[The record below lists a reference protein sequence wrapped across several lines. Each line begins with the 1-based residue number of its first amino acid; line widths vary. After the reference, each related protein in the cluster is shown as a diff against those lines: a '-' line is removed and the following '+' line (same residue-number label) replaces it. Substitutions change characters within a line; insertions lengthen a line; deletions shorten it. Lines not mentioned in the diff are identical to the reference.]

1 MNGEVLTAQQ
11 QVAVQRRTVLVL
23 SLGQVLGGI
32 AFGATVSLGALL
44 AADISG
50 SDALSGLA
58 TASVTLGAAL
68 CAIPLARLAAR
79 VGRRRALTL
88 GNLFALIGIAVVIT
102 AASLRVFPLLLIG
115 ILMIGAGNAGNLQSR
130 FAATDL
136 AAPAHRGRD
145 LSIVVWATTLGG
157 VAGPLLLGP
166 GEIVGEMIGMP
177 PQTGSY
183 AFSFV
188 AQCAALIL
196 YLVALRPDPLLAA
209 QRLAKV
215 AAAVTGERFLDR
227 PIVARYAIFAI
238 AGSHVVMASVMAMT
252 PIHLAN
258 MAHGHHGAPASPA
271 DISALVGITIALHV
285 GGMYA
290 LSPVFGILADRWG
303 RLRVVLLG
311 QVLLAGALA
320 FAVFVNDQE
329 WGVMAALILLGL
341 GWSAATVAGAA
352 LLTESSAPELRTR
365 RQGRSDS
372 LMSLSAA
379 GGAVLA
385 GVVLSNFQYAGLGIA
400 ASVLVVAIVA
410 LSPLARNSASGKPEL
425 TSAPESGGGGN

>member
-1 MNGEVLTAQQ
+1 MTVDALTASQQ
-11 QVAVQRRTVLVL
+11 ASVQRRTVLVL
-23 SLGQVLGGI
+23 SVGQVLGGI

-44 AADISG
+44 AADLSG

-88 GNLFALIGIAVVIT
+88 GNLFALTGIAVVIL
-102 AASLRVFPLLLIG
+102 AASLRVFPLLLVG

-136 AAPAHRGRD
+136 AAPRHRGRD
-145 LSIVVWATTLGG
+145 LSIVVWATTIGG

-166 GEIVGEMIGMP
+166 GEIIGAYLGMP

-183 AFSFV
+183 VFSFV
-188 AQCAALIL
+188 AQSAALVL

-209 QRLAKV
+209 QKLAR
-215 AAAVTGERFLDR
+215 AAAAATGEVFVDR
-227 PIVARYAIFAI
+227 PVVARYAMFAV

-252 PIHLAN
+252 PVHLAH
-258 MAHGHHGAPASPA
+258 MAHGEHGMAPTPA
-271 DISALVGITIALHV
+271 DVSALVGITIALHV

-290 LSPVFGILADRWG
+290 LSPLFGILADRWG

-311 QVLLAGALA
+311 QLLSGGALA
-320 FAVFVNDQE
+320 FAVFANDRE
-329 WGVMAALILLGL
+329 WGVMVALILLGL

-379 GGAVLA
+379 AGAVLA
-385 GVVLSNFQYAGLGIA
+385 GVILSNFEYAGLGIA
-400 ASVLVVAIVA
+400 ASVLVGAIVV
-410 LSPLARNSASGKPEL
+410 LSPLGVSKK
-425 TSAPESGGGGN
+425 

>member
-1 MNGEVLTAQQ
+1 MTTVALTAAQQ
-11 QVAVQRRTVLVL
+11 TAVQRRTVLVL

-50 SDALSGLA
+50 NDALSGLA
-58 TASVTLGAAL
+58 TASVTLGAAA

-88 GNLFALIGIAVVIT
+88 GNLFALVGIAVVIL
-102 AASLRVFPLLLIG
+102 AASLRVFPLLLVG
-115 ILMIGAGNAGNLQSR
+115 ILLIGAGNAGNLQSR

-136 AAPAHRGRD
+136 AAPQHRGRD
-145 LSIVVWATTLGG
+145 LSIVVWSTTIGG

-166 GEIVGEMIGMP
+166 GEIVGQAVGMP

-183 AFSFV
+183 LFSFV
-188 AQCAALIL
+188 AQCAALVL
-196 YLVALRPDPLLAA
+196 YIVALRPDPLLAA
-209 QRLAKV
+209 QRLAK
-215 AAAVTGERFLDR
+215 ASAAVTGTVLADR
-227 PIVARYAIFAI
+227 PRVARYAIFAI

-252 PIHLAN
+252 PVHLSH
-258 MAHGHHGAPASPA
+258 MAHGAGGMAPSPA
-271 DISALVGITIALHV
+271 DVSALVGITIALHV

-290 LSPVFGILADRWG
+290 LSPVFGVLADRWG
-303 RLRVVLLG
+303 RLQVVLLG
-311 QVLLAGALA
+311 QALLAGALA
-320 FAVFVNDQE
+320 FAVFTGTE
-329 WGVMAALILLGL
+329 AWGVMVALILLGL

-352 LLTESSAPELRTR
+352 LLTEASAPELRTR

-379 GGAVLA
+379 AGSVLA
-385 GVVLSNFQYAGLGIA
+385 GVVLANFQYAGLGVA
-400 ASVLVVAIVA
+400 AFVLVIAIVA
-410 LSPLARNSASGKPEL
+410 LAPLARSG
-425 TSAPESGGGGN
+425 AR

>member
-1 MNGEVLTAQQ
+1 MTTLTLTPEQQ
-11 QVAVQRRTVLVL
+11 KAVQRRTVLVL
-23 SLGQVLGGI
+23 SAGQVLGGI

-50 SDALSGLA
+50 NDALSGLA
-58 TASVTLGAAL
+58 TASVTLGAAV
-68 CAIPLARLAAR
+68 CAIPLARLASR

-88 GNLFALIGIAVVIT
+88 GNLFALVGIGVVLL
-102 AASLRVFPLLLIG
+102 AASLRVFPLLLVG

-145 LSIVVWATTLGG
+145 LSIVVWSTTIGG

-166 GEIVGEMIGMP
+166 GEIVGRAVGMP

-183 AFSFV
+183 LFSFV
-188 AQCAALIL
+188 AQCAALVL

-209 QRLAKV
+209 QKLAQV
-215 AAAVTGERFLDR
+215 AAAATGIAVADR
-227 PIVARYAIFAI
+227 PLVARYAIFAV

-252 PIHLAN
+252 PVHLAH
-258 MAHGHHGAPASPA
+258 MAHGAHGMPPTPA
-271 DISALVGITIALHV
+271 DVSALVGIIIALHV

-290 LSPVFGILADRWG
+290 LSPVFGVLADRWG

-311 QVLLAGALA
+311 QVLLAGALG
-320 FAVFVNDQE
+320 FAVFTGTTE
-329 WGVMAALILLGL
+329 WGVMIALILLGL

-352 LLTESSAPELRTR
+352 LLTEASAPDLRTR

-379 GGAVLA
+379 AGAILAGIVLA
-385 GVVLSNFQYAGLGIA
+385 NFQYAGLGVA
-400 ASVLVVAIVA
+400 ASALVIAIVA
-410 LSPLARNSASGKPEL
+410 LSPLARNR
-425 TSAPESGGGGN
+425 

>member
-1 MNGEVLTAQQ
+1 MTVVLTPTQQ
-11 QVAVQRRTVLVL
+11 ASVQRRTVLIL
-23 SLGQVLGGI
+23 SVGQVLGGI

-88 GNLFALIGIAVVIT
+88 GNLFALVGIAVVIL
-102 AASLRVFPLLLIG
+102 AASVRVFPLLLAG

-145 LSIVVWATTLGG
+145 LSIVVWATTIGG

-166 GEIVGEMIGMP
+166 GEIVGAAIGMP

-183 AFSFV
+183 VFSFV
-188 AQCAALIL
+188 AQCIALVL
-196 YLVALRPDPLLAA
+196 YIVALRPDPLLAA
-209 QRLAKV
+209 QRIAK
-215 AAAVTGERFLDR
+215 AAAEATGLVVVDR
-227 PIVARYAIFAI
+227 PVVARYAIFAV

-252 PIHLAN
+252 PVHLAH
-258 MAHGHHGAPASPA
+258 MAHGVDGMDPTPA
-271 DISALVGITIALHV
+271 DVSALVGVTIALHV

-290 LSPVFGILADRWG
+290 LSPLFGILADRWG

-311 QVLLAGALA
+311 QILLGGALA
-320 FAVFVNDQE
+320 FAVFANSE
-329 WGVMAALILLGL
+329 AWGVMVALILLGL

-352 LLTESSAPELRTR
+352 LLTEASAPELRTR

-379 GGAVLA
+379 AGAVLA
-385 GVVLSNFQYAGLGIA
+385 GVILSNFQYAGLGVA
-400 ASVLVVAIVA
+400 ASVLVVAIVV
-410 LSPLARNSASGKPEL
+410 LSPLARGASAMRD
-425 TSAPESGGGGN
+425 

>member
-1 MNGEVLTAQQ
+1 MTGVALTATQQ
-11 QVAVQRRTVLVL
+11 QAVQRRTVLVL

-58 TASVTLGAAL
+58 TASVTLGAAV
-68 CAIPLARLAAR
+68 CAIPLARMAAR
-79 VGRRRALTL
+79 LGRRRALTL
-88 GNLFALIGIAVVIT
+88 GNLFALVGIAVVIL
-102 AASLRVFPLLLIG
+102 AASVRVFPLLLVG
-115 ILMIGAGNAGNLQSR
+115 ILLIGAGNAGNLQSR

-136 AAPAHRGRD
+136 AAPQHRGRD
-145 LSIVVWATTLGG
+145 LSIVVWSTTIGG

-166 GEIVGEMIGMP
+166 GEIVGQAIGMP

-183 AFSFV
+183 VFSFV
-188 AQCAALIL
+188 AQCAALAL

-209 QRLAKV
+209 QRLAQ
-215 AAAVTGERFLDR
+215 AAAAATSAAVADR
-227 PIVARYAIFAI
+227 PRVARYAIFAI

-252 PIHLAN
+252 PVHLSH
-258 MAHGHHGAPASPA
+258 MAHGAHGAAATPA
-271 DISALVGITIALHV
+271 DVSALVGITIALHV

-290 LSPVFGILADRWG
+290 LSPVFGVLADRWG

-311 QVLLAGALA
+311 QALLGGALA
-320 FAVFVNDQE
+320 FAVFAGTE
-329 WGVMAALILLGL
+329 AWGVMVALILLGL

-352 LLTESSAPELRTR
+352 LLTEASAPDVRTR

-379 GGAVLA
+379 AGSVLA

-400 ASVLVVAIVA
+400 ASVLVLAIVA
-410 LSPLARNSASGKPEL
+410 LSPLARSSAR
-425 TSAPESGGGGN
+425 

>member
-1 MNGEVLTAQQ
+1 MTDVALTAAQQ
-11 QVAVQRRTVLVL
+11 TAVQRRTVLVL
-23 SLGQVLGGI
+23 SFGQVLGGI

-58 TASVTLGAAL
+58 TASVTLGAAV

-88 GNLFALIGIAVVIT
+88 GNLFALIGIAVVIL
-102 AASLRVFPLLLIG
+102 AASLRIFPLLLAG

-136 AAPAHRGRD
+136 AAPQHRGRD
-145 LSIVVWATTLGG
+145 LSIVVWSTTIGG

-166 GEIVGEMIGMP
+166 GEIVGQAIGMP

-183 AFSFV
+183 LFSFV
-188 AQCAALIL
+188 AQCAALVL
-196 YLVALRPDPLLAA
+196 YIVALRPDPLLAA
-209 QRLAKV
+209 QRLAR
-215 AAAVTGERFLDR
+215 AAAAATGATVVDR
-227 PIVARYAIFAI
+227 PRVARYAIFAI

-252 PIHLAN
+252 PVHLSH
-258 MAHGHHGAPASPA
+258 MAHGTGGMAATSA
-271 DISALVGITIALHV
+271 DVSALVGITIALHV

-290 LSPVFGILADRWG
+290 LSPVFGVLADRWG

-311 QVLLAGALA
+311 QVLLAGALG
-320 FAVFVNDQE
+320 FAIFTGTE
-329 WGVMAALILLGL
+329 AWGVMVALILLGL

-352 LLTESSAPELRTR
+352 LLTEASAPELRTR

-379 GGAVLA
+379 AGSVLA
-385 GVVLSNFQYAGLGIA
+385 GVVLSNFQYAGLGVA
-400 ASVLVVAIVA
+400 AFVLVLAIVA
-410 LSPLARNSASGKPEL
+410 LSPLARTGAR
-425 TSAPESGGGGN
+425 

>member
-1 MNGEVLTAQQ
+1 MTDVALTATQQ
-11 QVAVQRRTVLVL
+11 QAVQRRTVLVL

-50 SDALSGLA
+50 NDALSGLA
-58 TASVTLGAAL
+58 TASVTLGAAA

-88 GNLFALIGIAVVIT
+88 GNLFALVGIAVVIL
-102 AASLRVFPLLLIG
+102 AASLRIFPLLLVG

-136 AAPAHRGRD
+136 AAPRHRGRD
-145 LSIVVWATTLGG
+145 LSIVVWSTTIGG

-166 GEIVGEMIGMP
+166 GEIVGQAVGMP

-183 AFSFV
+183 LFSFV
-188 AQCAALIL
+188 AQCAALVL
-196 YLVALRPDPLLAA
+196 YVVALRPDPLLAA
-209 QRLAKV
+209 QRLAKASASTDGVV
-215 AAAVTGERFLDR
+215 AVDR
-227 PIVARYAIFAI
+227 PRVARYAIFAI

-252 PIHLAN
+252 PVHLSH
-258 MAHGHHGAPASPA
+258 MAHGAGGMAATPA
-271 DISALVGITIALHV
+271 DVSALVGITIALHV

-290 LSPVFGILADRWG
+290 LSPVFGVLADRWG
-303 RLRVVLLG
+303 RLQVVMLG

-320 FAVFVNDQE
+320 FAVFTGTE
-329 WGVMAALILLGL
+329 AWGVMVALILLGL

-379 GGAVLA
+379 AGSVLA
-385 GVVLSNFQYAGLGIA
+385 GVVLANFQYAGLGVA
-400 ASVLVVAIVA
+400 AFVLVIAIVA
-410 LSPLARNSASGKPEL
+410 LSPLARAGSR
-425 TSAPESGGGGN
+425 

>member
-1 MNGEVLTAQQ
+1 MTAVALTAAQQ
-11 QVAVQRRTVLVL
+11 TAVQRRTVLVL

-58 TASVTLGAAL
+58 TASVTLGAAV

-88 GNLFALIGIAVVIT
+88 GNLFALVGIAVVIL
-102 AASLRVFPLLLIG
+102 AASLRVFPLLLAG

-136 AAPAHRGRD
+136 AAPRHRGRD
-145 LSIVVWATTLGG
+145 LSIVVWSTTIGG

-166 GEIVGEMIGMP
+166 GEIVGHAVGMP

-183 AFSFV
+183 LFSFV
-188 AQCAALIL
+188 AQCAALVL
-196 YLVALRPDPLLAA
+196 YIVALRPDPLLAA
-209 QRLAKV
+209 QRLAK
-215 AAAVTGERFLDR
+215 AAAAATGHSAADR
-227 PIVARYAIFAI
+227 PRVARYAIFAV

-252 PIHLAN
+252 PVHLSH
-258 MAHGHHGAPASPA
+258 MAHGAHGMEATPA
-271 DISALVGITIALHV
+271 DVSALVGITIALHV

-290 LSPVFGILADRWG
+290 LSPVFGVLADRWG

-320 FAVFVNDQE
+320 FAVFTGTE
-329 WGVMAALILLGL
+329 AWGVMVALILLGL

-352 LLTESSAPELRTR
+352 LLTEASAPELRTR

-379 GGAVLA
+379 AGAVLA

-400 ASVLVVAIVA
+400 AFILVALIVA
-410 LSPLARNSASGKPEL
+410 LSPLARGAR
-425 TSAPESGGGGN
+425 

>member
-1 MNGEVLTAQQ
+1 MTGVALTAAQQ
-11 QVAVQRRTVLVL
+11 AAVQRRTVLVL
-23 SLGQVLGGI
+23 STGQVLGGI

-68 CAIPLARLAAR
+68 CAIPLARLAAK

-88 GNLFALIGIAVVIT
+88 GNLFALVGIAVVIL
-102 AASLRVFPLLLIG
+102 AASVRVFPLLLVG

-136 AAPAHRGRD
+136 AAPQHRGRD
-145 LSIVVWATTLGG
+145 LSIVVWATTIGG

-166 GEIVGEMIGMP
+166 GEIVGAAIGMP

-188 AQCAALIL
+188 AQCVALVL

-209 QRLAKV
+209 QRLAS
-215 AAAVTGERFLDR
+215 AAAKATGAVVADR
-227 PIVARYAIFAI
+227 PVVARYAMFAV

-252 PIHLAN
+252 PVHLAH
-258 MAHGHHGAPASPA
+258 MAHGAHGMAPTPA
-271 DISALVGITIALHV
+271 DVSALVGITIALHV

-303 RLRVVLLG
+303 RLRMVLLG
-311 QVLLAGALA
+311 QILLGGALA
-320 FAVFVNDQE
+320 FAVFANDRE
-329 WGVMAALILLGL
+329 WGVIVALILLGL

-352 LLTESSAPELRTR
+352 LLTESSAPEIRTR

-379 GGAVLA
+379 AGAVLA
-385 GVVLSNFQYAGLGIA
+385 GVVLANFQYAGLGIA
-400 ASVLVVAIVA
+400 ASVIVIAIVA
-410 LSPLARNSASGKPEL
+410 LSPLGRSRG
-425 TSAPESGGGGN
+425 

>member
-1 MNGEVLTAQQ
+1 MSAQALTAAQQ
-11 QVAVQRRTVLVL
+11 SAVQRRTVLVL

-50 SDALSGLA
+50 DDALSGLA

-88 GNLFALIGIAVVIT
+88 GNLFALVGIAVVIL
-102 AASLRVFPLLLIG
+102 AASLRVFPLLLVG

-145 LSIVVWATTLGG
+145 LSIVVWATTIGG

-166 GEIVGEMIGMP
+166 GEIVGAAIGMP

-183 AFSFV
+183 VFSFV
-188 AQCAALIL
+188 AQSAALVL
-196 YLVALRPDPLLAA
+196 YLVALRPDPLLTA
-209 QRLAKV
+209 QRLAVSAAKTETV
-215 AAAVTGERFLDR
+215 AITDR
-227 PIVARYAIFAI
+227 PTVARYAMFAI

-252 PIHLAN
+252 PIHLSH
-258 MAHGHHGAPASPA
+258 MAHSMHAHHDAAAAAA
-271 DISALVGITIALHV
+271 DVSQLVGITIALHV
-285 GGMYA
+285 AGMYA

-303 RLRVVLLG
+303 RLQVVLFG
-311 QVLLAGALA
+311 QVLLGGSLVFAILA
-320 FAVFVNDQE
+320 NDQA
-329 WGVMAALILLGL
+329 WGVMVALILLGL

-352 LLTESSAPELRTR
+352 LLTEASAPELRTR

-379 GGAVLA
+379 AGAVLA

-400 ASVLVVAIVA
+400 ASVLVLAIVV
-410 LSPLARNSASGKPEL
+410 LSPLGRRRA
-425 TSAPESGGGGN
+425 

>member
-1 MNGEVLTAQQ
+1 MTTGALTALQQ
-11 QVAVQRRTVLVL
+11 QTVQRRTVLVL

-50 SDALSGLA
+50 DDALSGLA
-58 TASVTLGAAL
+58 TASVTLGAAA

-88 GNLFALIGIAVVIT
+88 GNLFALVGIAVVIL
-102 AASLRVFPLLLIG
+102 AASVRVFPLLLVG
-115 ILMIGAGNAGNLQSR
+115 ILLIGAGNAGNLQSR

-136 AAPAHRGRD
+136 AAPQHRGRD
-145 LSIVVWATTLGG
+145 LSIVVWSTTLGG

-166 GEIVGEMIGMP
+166 GEVVGQAVGMP

-183 AFSFV
+183 LFSFV
-188 AQCAALIL
+188 AQCAALAL
-196 YLVALRPDPLLAA
+196 YVIALRPDPLLAA
-209 QRLAKV
+209 QRLALASS
-215 AAAVTGERFLDR
+215 AAAGAAVVDR
-227 PIVARYAIFAI
+227 PRVARYAIFAV

-252 PIHLAN
+252 PVHLSH
-258 MAHGHHGAPASPA
+258 MAHGAHGASATPA
-271 DISALVGITIALHV
+271 DVSALVGVTIALHV

-290 LSPVFGILADRWG
+290 LSPIFGVLADRWG

-311 QVLLAGALA
+311 QLLLGGALA
-320 FAVFVNDQE
+320 FAIFSGTE
-329 WGVMAALILLGL
+329 AWGVMVALILLGL

-352 LLTESSAPELRTR
+352 LLTEASAPDLRTR

-379 GGAVLA
+379 AGSVLA
-385 GVVLSNFQYAGLGIA
+385 GVILSNFQYAGLGIA
-400 ASVLVVAIVA
+400 ASVLVLVIVA
-410 LSPLARNSASGKPEL
+410 LSPLARSGER
-425 TSAPESGGGGN
+425 

>member
-1 MNGEVLTAQQ
+1 MSDVALTAAQQ
-11 QVAVQRRTVLVL
+11 TAVQRRTVLVL
-23 SLGQVLGGI
+23 SFGQVLGGI

-50 SDALSGLA
+50 NDALSGLA
-58 TASVTLGAAL
+58 TASVTLGAAA

-88 GNLFALIGIAVVIT
+88 GNLFALIGIAVVIL
-102 AASLRVFPLLLIG
+102 AASLRVFPLLLAG

-136 AAPAHRGRD
+136 AAPRHRGRD
-145 LSIVVWATTLGG
+145 LSIVVWSTTIGG

-166 GEIVGEMIGMP
+166 GEIVGAAIGMP

-183 AFSFV
+183 LFSFV
-188 AQCAALIL
+188 AQCAALVL

-209 QRLAKV
+209 QRLAK
-215 AAAVTGERFLDR
+215 AAAASTGVTVVDR
-227 PIVARYAIFAI
+227 PRVARYAIFAV

-252 PIHLAN
+252 PVHLSH
-258 MAHGHHGAPASPA
+258 MAHGADGTAATPA
-271 DISALVGITIALHV
+271 DVSALVGITIALHV

-290 LSPVFGILADRWG
+290 LSPVFGVLADRWG

-320 FAVFVNDQE
+320 FAVFTGTE
-329 WGVMAALILLGL
+329 AWGVMVALILLGL

-352 LLTESSAPELRTR
+352 LLTEASAPELRTR

-379 GGAVLA
+379 VGSVLA
-385 GVVLSNFQYAGLGIA
+385 GVVLANFQYAGLGIA
-400 ASVLVVAIVA
+400 ASVLVIAIVA
-410 LSPLARNSASGKPEL
+410 LSPLARAG
-425 TSAPESGGGGN
+425 AR

>member
-1 MNGEVLTAQQ
+1 MTEVALTATQQ
-11 QVAVQRRTVLVL
+11 QAVQRRTVLVL

-58 TASVTLGAAL
+58 TASVTLGAAV
-68 CAIPLARLAAR
+68 CAIPLARMAAR
-79 VGRRRALTL
+79 LGRRRALTL
-88 GNLFALIGIAVVIT
+88 GNLFALVGIAVVIL
-102 AASLRVFPLLLIG
+102 AASVRVFPLLLVG
-115 ILMIGAGNAGNLQSR
+115 ILLIGAGNAGNLQSR

-136 AAPAHRGRD
+136 AAPQHRGRD
-145 LSIVVWATTLGG
+145 LSIVVWSTTIGG

-166 GEIVGEMIGMP
+166 GEIVGQAIGMP

-183 AFSFV
+183 VFSFV
-188 AQCAALIL
+188 AQGAALAL

-209 QRLAKV
+209 QRLAQ
-215 AAAVTGERFLDR
+215 AAAATTSAAVADR
-227 PIVARYAIFAI
+227 PRVARYAIFAI

-252 PIHLAN
+252 PVHLSH
-258 MAHGHHGAPASPA
+258 MAHGAHGAAATPA
-271 DISALVGITIALHV
+271 DVSALVGITIALHV

-290 LSPVFGILADRWG
+290 LSPVFGVLADRWG

-311 QVLLAGALA
+311 QALLGGALA
-320 FAVFVNDQE
+320 FAVFAGTE
-329 WGVMAALILLGL
+329 AWGVMVALILLGL

-352 LLTESSAPELRTR
+352 LLTEASAPDVRTR

-379 GGAVLA
+379 AGSVLA

-400 ASVLVVAIVA
+400 ASVLVLAIVA
-410 LSPLARNSASGKPEL
+410 LSPLARSSAR
-425 TSAPESGGGGN
+425 

>member
-1 MNGEVLTAQQ
+1 MTVLTAAEQA
-11 QVAVQRRTVLVL
+11 VVQRRTVLIL
-23 SLGQVLGGI
+23 SFGQVLGGI

-50 SDALSGLA
+50 DDALSGLA

-68 CAIPLARLAAR
+68 CAIPLARMASR

-88 GNLFALIGIAVVIT
+88 GNLFALVGIGIVIL
-102 AASLRVFPLLLIG
+102 AAALRIFPLLLAG
-115 ILMIGAGNAGNLQSR
+115 ILLIGAGNAGNLQSR

-136 AAPAHRGRD
+136 AAPRHRGRD
-145 LSIVVWATTLGG
+145 LSIVVWATTIGG

-166 GEIVGEMIGMP
+166 GEIVGQAIGMP

-183 AFSFV
+183 LFSLIAQSAAFV
-188 AQCAALIL
+188 L

-209 QRLAKV
+209 QRLSRD
-215 AAAVTGERFLDR
+215 AAATASALAAVDR
-227 PIVARYAIFAI
+227 PVVARYAVFAI

-252 PIHLAN
+252 PIHLSH
-258 MAHGHHGAPASPA
+258 MAHGMHGGHATSA
-271 DISALVGITIALHV
+271 DVSLLVGVTIALHV
-285 GGMYA
+285 AGMYA

-311 QVLLAGALA
+311 QALLAASLV
-320 FAVFVNDQE
+320 FAIAWNDQA
-329 WGVMAALILLGL
+329 WGVMTALILLGL

-352 LLTESSAPELRTR
+352 LLTEASAPELRTR

-379 GGAVLA
+379 AGAVLA
-385 GVVLSNFQYAGLGIA
+385 GVVLSNFQYAGLGVAAFALVIA
-400 ASVLVVAIVA
+400 ITA
-410 LSPLARNSASGKPEL
+410 LSPYGRMPRVAETR
-425 TSAPESGGGGN
+425 

>member
-1 MNGEVLTAQQ
+1 MTDVALTATQQ
-11 QVAVQRRTVLVL
+11 QAVQRRTVLVL

-68 CAIPLARLAAR
+68 CAIPLARMAAR
-79 VGRRRALTL
+79 LGRRRALTL
-88 GNLFALIGIAVVIT
+88 GNLFALVGIAVVIL
-102 AASLRVFPLLLIG
+102 AASVRVFPLLLVG
-115 ILMIGAGNAGNLQSR
+115 ILLIGAGNAGNLQSR

-136 AAPAHRGRD
+136 AAPQHRGRD
-145 LSIVVWATTLGG
+145 LSIVVWSTTIGG

-166 GEIVGEMIGMP
+166 GEIVGQAIGMP

-183 AFSFV
+183 VFSFV
-188 AQCAALIL
+188 AQCAALAL

-209 QRLAKV
+209 QRLAQ
-215 AAAVTGERFLDR
+215 AAAATTSAVVADR
-227 PIVARYAIFAI
+227 PRVARYAIFAI

-252 PIHLAN
+252 PVHLSH
-258 MAHGHHGAPASPA
+258 MAHGAHGAAATPA
-271 DISALVGITIALHV
+271 DVSALVGITIALHV

-290 LSPVFGILADRWG
+290 LSPVFGVLADRWG

-311 QVLLAGALA
+311 QALLGGALA
-320 FAVFVNDQE
+320 FAVFAGTE
-329 WGVMAALILLGL
+329 AWGVMVALILLGL

-352 LLTESSAPELRTR
+352 LLTEASAPEVRTR

-379 GGAVLA
+379 AGSVLA
-385 GVVLSNFQYAGLGIA
+385 GIVLSNFQYAGLGIA
-400 ASVLVVAIVA
+400 ASVLVLAIVA
-410 LSPLARNSASGKPEL
+410 LSPLTRSSAR
-425 TSAPESGGGGN
+425 

>member
-1 MNGEVLTAQQ
+1 MTDVALTATQQ
-11 QVAVQRRTVLVL
+11 QAVQRRTVLVL

-68 CAIPLARLAAR
+68 CAIPLARMAAR
-79 VGRRRALTL
+79 LGRRRALTL
-88 GNLFALIGIAVVIT
+88 GNLFALVGIAVVIL
-102 AASLRVFPLLLIG
+102 AASVRVFPLLLVG
-115 ILMIGAGNAGNLQSR
+115 ILLIGAGNAGNLQSR

-136 AAPAHRGRD
+136 AAPQHRGRD
-145 LSIVVWATTLGG
+145 LSIVVWSTTIGG

-166 GEIVGEMIGMP
+166 GEIVGQAIGMP

-183 AFSFV
+183 VFSFV
-188 AQCAALIL
+188 AQCAALAL

-209 QRLAKV
+209 QRLAQ
-215 AAAVTGERFLDR
+215 AAAATTSAVVADR
-227 PIVARYAIFAI
+227 PRVARYAIFAI

-252 PIHLAN
+252 PVHLSH
-258 MAHGHHGAPASPA
+258 MAHGAHGAAATPA
-271 DISALVGITIALHV
+271 DVSALVGITIALHV

-290 LSPVFGILADRWG
+290 LSPVFGVLADRWG

-311 QVLLAGALA
+311 QALLGGALA
-320 FAVFVNDQE
+320 FAVFAGTE
-329 WGVMAALILLGL
+329 AWGVMVALILLGL

-352 LLTESSAPELRTR
+352 LLTEASAPEVRTR

-379 GGAVLA
+379 AGSVLA
-385 GVVLSNFQYAGLGIA
+385 GIVLSNFQYAGLGIA
-400 ASVLVVAIVA
+400 ASVLVLAIVA
-410 LSPLARNSASGKPEL
+410 LSPLARSNAR
-425 TSAPESGGGGN
+425 

>member
-1 MNGEVLTAQQ
+1 MTDVALTAAEQR
-11 QVAVQRRTVLVL
+11 AVQRRTVLVL

-50 SDALSGLA
+50 DDALSGLA
-58 TASVTLGAAL
+58 TASVTLGAAA

-88 GNLFALIGIAVVIT
+88 GNLFALVGIAVVIL
-102 AASLRVFPLLLIG
+102 AASVRIFPLLLAG
-115 ILMIGAGNAGNLQSR
+115 ILLIGAGNAGNLQSR

-136 AAPAHRGRD
+136 AAPQHRGRD
-145 LSIVVWATTLGG
+145 LSIVVWSTTIGG

-166 GEIVGEMIGMP
+166 GEIVGQTIGMP

-183 AFSFV
+183 VFSFV
-188 AQCAALIL
+188 AQCAALAL

-209 QRLAKV
+209 QRLAH
-215 AAAVTGERFLDR
+215 AAAATTSAVVADR
-227 PIVARYAIFAI
+227 PRVARYAIFAI

-252 PIHLAN
+252 PVHLSH
-258 MAHGHHGAPASPA
+258 MAHGAHGGAATPA
-271 DISALVGITIALHV
+271 DVSALVGITIALHV

-290 LSPVFGILADRWG
+290 LSPVFGVLADRWG

-311 QVLLAGALA
+311 QALLGGALA
-320 FAVFVNDQE
+320 FAVLAGTE
-329 WGVMAALILLGL
+329 AWGVMVALILLGL

-352 LLTESSAPELRTR
+352 LLTEASAPEVRTR

-379 GGAVLA
+379 AGSVLA
-385 GVVLSNFQYAGLGIA
+385 GIVLSNFQYAGLGIA
-400 ASVLVVAIVA
+400 ASVLVLAIVV
-410 LSPLARNSASGKPEL
+410 LSPLARTALRS
-425 TSAPESGGGGN
+425 

>member
-1 MNGEVLTAQQ
+1 MTEVALTATQQ
-11 QVAVQRRTVLVL
+11 QAVQRRTVLVL

-68 CAIPLARLAAR
+68 CAIPLARMAAR
-79 VGRRRALTL
+79 LGRRRALTL
-88 GNLFALIGIAVVIT
+88 GNLFALVGIAVVIL
-102 AASLRVFPLLLIG
+102 AASVRIFPLLLVG
-115 ILMIGAGNAGNLQSR
+115 ILLIGAGNAGNLQSR

-136 AAPAHRGRD
+136 AAPQHRGRD
-145 LSIVVWATTLGG
+145 LSIVVWSTTIGG

-166 GEIVGEMIGMP
+166 GEIVGQAIGMP

-183 AFSFV
+183 VFSFV
-188 AQCAALIL
+188 AQCAALAL

-209 QRLAKV
+209 QRLAQ
-215 AAAVTGERFLDR
+215 AAAATTSAVVADR
-227 PIVARYAIFAI
+227 PRVARYAIFAI

-252 PIHLAN
+252 PVHLSH
-258 MAHGHHGAPASPA
+258 MAHGAHGAAATPA
-271 DISALVGITIALHV
+271 DVSALVGITIALHV

-290 LSPVFGILADRWG
+290 LSPVFGVLADRWG

-311 QVLLAGALA
+311 QALLGGALA
-320 FAVFVNDQE
+320 FAVFAGTE
-329 WGVMAALILLGL
+329 AWGVMVALILLGL

-352 LLTESSAPELRTR
+352 LLTEASAPEVRTR

-379 GGAVLA
+379 AGSVLA
-385 GVVLSNFQYAGLGIA
+385 GIVLSNFQYAGLGIA
-400 ASVLVVAIVA
+400 ASVLVLAIVA
-410 LSPLARNSASGKPEL
+410 LSPLARSRAR
-425 TSAPESGGGGN
+425 